1 MDKHFLK
8 YLFKP
13 ISVILL
19 VVLLGVL
26 LFSLTGVK
34 QSASAQALPAQPV
47 RFAEGDIAA
56 CQGCHGQPG
65 QITALPND
73 EPLFLSIDTQLFAE
87 SVHGQAD
94 KLCTDCH
101 VNIETYP
108 HPPITAKDRRSY
120 SLQYQYTCKNCH
132 VEQYAMTADSI
143 HTQALLDGN
152 VNAPTCVDCHN
163 PHNQAAIHDAA
174 GNIYESAYANV
185 PNVCARCHSQIY
197 DQYAESVHGAGVVNE
212 GNTDSPTCVGC
223 HTVHTIGDTKD
234 PAFKVSSI
242 QMCANCH
249 TNEALMEKYGLS
261 TQVLDTYVAD
271 FHGTT
276 AVLFEKQSPDEETNV
291 AVCYDCHGIHDI
303 KKVSDPNAGI
313 AIKENLMV
321 KCQAC
326 HPNATADFPTSWL
339 GHYIPAPDKA
349 ALVFYVQWFYKLLIP
364 AVLGAMVILNGTDL
378 YRRIW
383 GKKSA
388 AKEGDSPAVDTITAA
403 EVKEKT
409 TAAKEDTADKTD
421 TTGEGEAR

>member
-1 MDKHFLK
+1 
-8 YLFKP
+8 
-13 ISVILL
+13 
-19 VVLLGVL
+19 
-26 LFSLTGVK
+26 
-34 QSASAQALPAQPV
+34 
-47 RFAEGDIAA
+47 
-56 CQGCHGQPG
+56 
-65 QITALPND
+65 
-73 EPLFLSIDTQLFAE
+73 
-87 SVHGQAD
+87 
-94 KLCTDCH
+94 
-101 VNIETYP
+101 
-108 HPPITAKDRRSY
+108 
-120 SLQYQYTCKNCH
+120 
-132 VEQYAMTADSI
+132 
-143 HTQALLDGN
+143 
-152 VNAPTCVDCHN
+152 
-163 PHNQAAIHDAA
+163 
-174 GNIYESAYANV
+174 
-185 PNVCARCHSQIY
+185 
-197 DQYAESVHGAGVVNE
+197 
-212 GNTDSPTCVGC
+212 
-223 HTVHTIGDTKD
+223 VHTIGDTKD